1 MDICICI
8 LLFPGSVVS
17 RVCDLM
23 DCGMPGFPVLRCLL
37 EFAQIH
43 VHWVSDA
50 NHLLS
55 PPSPLALNLSRSL
68 SFPMSPIF
76 ASIGQSIGASA
87 SASILP
93 VNIQGWFTLG
103 LTGWS
108 PCCPRDSQDSSLSP
122 QSKSINSLV
131 NFVYGPTRTSL
142 PVTGKTTAL
151 ALGTFV
157 GKVMP
162 LL

>member
-1 MDICICI
+1 MFCCSLAQWCPEFTTRWTAACQASLSFAVSWSLLKFMSI
-8 LLFPGSVVS
+8 LSVMLS
-17 RVCDLM
+17 NH
-23 DCGMPGFPVLRCLL
+23 PV
-37 EFAQIH
+37 
-43 VHWVSDA
+43 
-50 NHLLS
+50 S
-55 PPSPLALNLSRSL
+55 PPSPLALSLSRSL

-131 NFVYGPTRTSL
+131 NFVYGLTRTSL